1 MRNDMVN
8 RTDAAVTRWMS
19 KNGLILLRI
28 SIGVVF
34 FWFGIL
40 KFFPGL
46 SPATDIA
53 TRTIETLTFGIVTG
67 KVALVLLAALEV
79 VIGAA
84 LISGVFLKATLLLL
98 LFQMIGTV
106 TPVFLFPSE
115 VFTQIPYAPTLEGQY
130 IIKNII
136 IVSAAFVL
144 WAANDGSGRGAVEG
158 TDRGA
163 ADGSGRDAVEGT
175 DRGAADRSDKGLN
188 QDRA

>member
-1 MRNDMVN
+1 MLK
-8 RTDAAVTRWMS
+8 RTDAAVTRWMA
-19 KNGLILLRI
+19 KNGLLLLRI

-53 TRTIETLTFGIVTG
+53 TRTIETLTLGIISG

-144 WAANDGSGRGAVEG
+144 WAANDGAGRGAV
-158 TDRGA
+158 
-163 ADGSGRDAVEGT
+163 DG
-175 DRGAADRSDKGLN
+175 SDKGLN